1 MLHMFQNQTVGKVK
15 RVKTVVG
22 NEVETVHGRVTEG
35 YVKIVI
41 LNVIKLL

>member
-22 NEVETVHGRVTEG
+22 NEVETVHRRVTEG